1 MLRHVRDAHIPRS
14 VHDHRQEPGARLR
27 FDNGMELRCTPS
39 HRLFTKNRGYVEAA
53 DLTPDDRVMSLDLP
67 APATEADWSIP
78 VAEQLESATRANDD
92 DPLYLPDVWTEDFA
106 HYVGWLIGDGTTSG
120 QTTATVY
127 GSADDRTEIL
137 PWHQEL
143 VEQINGGRPLKVS
156 EQANGTAQLRL
167 SRKSFKRYLESLG
180 VASVTGEHKRIPWS
194 IEQAPP
200 EVVAAF
206 LRGLFD
212 ADGCVV
218 NQVAKGTA
226 YVGLGS
232 ISIELLRGT
241 QRMLSTFGISSHIYN
256 VRKAG
261 ESTFRYSGK
270 DGVERRYQQRAS
282 YDLRIAGKSVERFAA
297 SVGFMLSRKRDKL
310 SKLVFERP
318 KGFYD
323 VDTTVRLVD
332 RTDEGIELT
341 YNLSEPRNHS
351 YVVNGIVVRNCSEY
365 LSLDNSRCNLA
376 SINLLQYLDDDGT
389 FDVGAFTHTVDVV
402 FTAQEILVGR
412 ADYPTEKIGA
422 TTRAF
427 RQLGMG
433 YANLGAMLMALG
445 LPYDSDEGRAWAAE
459 ITSLMTGTAYGT
471 SARMAAR
478 VGAFDGYADNAE
490 SMLRVLGM
498 HRDASRE
505 ISEADG
511 VPAELV
517 RPARRRG
524 TPRSTRRGARRAQ
537 QPGRGHRT
545 HRHDRAGDGLRHDRH
560 RARPGAGQDEEA
572 RRWRHDVDRQPDDP
586 SGAAPARVHP
596 RPGRRHRRLR
606 RRTHV
611 GDRRA
616 ASRTRAHCGVRL
628 LDGRQHHPLRGSRA
642 DDGRR
647 PTVRQRGDLQDDQH
661 ARRRQRRRRRRPA
674 SAGWELGLKSVAI
687 YRDNS
692 KVGQPLST
700 SKVTA
705 TPRCGCDRRDGR

>member
-1 MLRHVRDAHIPRS
+1 MGAQRDLEPATERGAVDGGHDGADSFSVQYQNANNSVRVTDEFMRA
-14 VHDHRQEPGARLR
+14 VHDDADWNLTAVTTGEVLETVRARDLWRQMAEAAWECADPGLQFDTTINRWHTVPNAGRITASNPCFTGDALVHTDKGLIRFDELFARANTGEEFRVWTHDATSPDAPARAVTLTSPEAFMITGKNPVQRLR

-78 VAEQLESATRANDD
+78 VASSWERDKGERD
-92 DPLYLPDVWTEDFA
+92 DPLYLPQVWTEDFA

-270 DGVERRYQQRAS
+270 DGVERRYQHRAG
-282 YDLRIAGKSVERFAA
+282 YDLRITGKSVERFAA
-297 SVGFMLSRKRDKL
+297 SVGFMLVSEARQVVEAGVRASEGLLRRRHDGAAR
-310 SKLVFERP
+310 RP
-318 KGFYD
+318 YRRRHRAH
-323 VDTTVRLVD
+323 VQPVRA
-332 RTDEGIELT
+332 
-341 YNLSEPRNHS
+341 SEPLIRRERHR
-351 YVVNGIVVRNCSEY
+351 G
-365 LSLDNSRCNLA
+365 A
-376 SINLLQYLDDDGT
+376 QLLGVPVT
-389 FDVGAFTHTVDVV
+389 
-402 FTAQEILVGR
+402 
-412 ADYPTEKIGA
+412 
-422 TTRAF
+422 
-427 RQLGMG
+427 RQLGLQSG
-433 YANLGAMLMALG
+433 VDQPAAVPRRRRHVRRRRLHAHGRRRVHRGGNPGRPCRLPDREDRCDHPRVPSTRHG
-445 LPYDSDEGRAWAAE
+445 LRQPRGD
-459 ITSLMTGTAYGT
+459 
-471 SARMAAR
+471 
-478 VGAFDGYADNAE
+478 
-490 SMLRVLGM
+490 
-498 HRDASRE
+498 
-505 ISEADG
+505 ADG
-511 VPAELV
+511 PRTPV
-517 RPARRRG
+517 RLRRGASMGGRDHVADDRHGVRHERPDRRRG
-524 TPRSTRRGARRAQ
+524 SAPSTDMPTTPSRRCECSACTAMPAGRS
-537 QPGRGHRT
+537 
-545 HRHDRAGDGLRHDRH
+545 
-560 RARPGAGQDEEA
+560 
-572 RRWRHDVDRQPDDP
+572 
-586 SGAAPARVHP
+586 P
-596 RPGRRHRRLR
+596 RP
-606 RRTHV
+606 
-611 GDRRA
+611 
-616 ASRTRAHCGVRL
+616 
-628 LDGRQHHPLRGSRA
+628 
-642 DDGRR
+642 
-647 PTVRQRGDLQDDQH
+647 
-661 ARRRQRRRRRRPA
+661 
-674 SAGWELGLKSVAI
+674 
-687 YRDNS
+687 
-692 KVGQPLST
+692 
-700 SKVTA
+700 TA
-705 TPRCGCDRRDGR
+705 FLPSW

>member
-1 MLRHVRDAHIPRS
+1 MTLTSPEAFMITGKNPV
-14 VHDHRQEPGARLR
+14 QRLR

-53 DLTPDDRVMSLDLP
+53 ESDPDDRVMSLDLP

-78 VAEQLESATRANDD
+78 VASSWERDKGERD
-92 DPLYLPDVWTEDFA
+92 DPLYLPEVWTEDFA

-180 VASVTGEHKRIPWS
+180 VASVTGEHKRVPWS

-365 LSLDNSRCNLA
+365 LSLDNSACNLA

-471 SARMAAR
+471 SARMA
-478 VGAFDGYADNAE
+478 
-490 SMLRVLGM
+490 
-498 HRDASRE
+498 
-505 ISEADG
+505 
-511 VPAELV
+511 
-517 RPARRRG
+517 
-524 TPRSTRRGARRAQ
+524 
-537 QPGRGHRT
+537 
-545 HRHDRAGDGLRHDRH
+545 
-560 RARPGAGQDEEA
+560 GAG
-572 RRWRHDVDRQPDDP
+572 RRV
-586 SGAAPARVHP
+586 
-596 RPGRRHRRLR
+596 RRI
-606 RRTHV
+606 
-611 GDRRA
+611 
-616 ASRTRAHCGVRL
+616 C
-628 LDGRQHHPLRGSRA
+628 
-642 DDGRR
+642 
-647 PTVRQRGDLQDDQH
+647 
-661 ARRRQRRRRRRPA
+661 RQRRVDAASARHAPRCQPGDLRGRRRSCRA
-674 SAGWELGLKSVAI
+674 A
-687 YRDNS
+687 
-692 KVGQPLST
+692 
-700 SKVTA
+700 
-705 TPRCGCDRRDGR
+705 